1 MKNKYEVEGEIT
13 KIFITRRNGDLY
25 EFLIDT
31 EDLQK
36 LLESGGSWCV
46 DLPYQHK
53 DPARKPYAIRNAVK
67 DGGGREF
74 LKLHR
79 VLMNAPKGL
88 VVDHIN
94 GNTLDNR
101 KENLRITNLYG
112 NAQNIQEP
120 SRNNK
125 SGELNVYFNEYDK
138 IWVASIMRNGISIRA
153 KRRDFNEAVA
163 VAREMREGSY
173 TPRKIGRLNANN

>member
-1 MKNKYEVEGEIT
+1 MKNKYEVDGEIT
-13 KIFITRRNGDLY
+13 KIFISRRNGDLY

-31 EDLQK
+31 EDLQM
-36 LLESGGSWCV
+36 LLDSGGSWCV
-46 DLPYQHK
+46 DLPYNHK
-53 DPARKPYAIRNAVK
+53 DPARKPYAIRNAVRK
-67 DGGGREF
+67 EGGREF

-79 VLMNAPKGL
+79 VLMYAPKGL

-94 GNTLDNR
+94 GDTLDNR
-101 KENLRITNLYG
+101 KQNLRITNLYG

-138 IWVASIMRNGISIRA
+138 IWVASIMRNGVSTRA
-153 KRRDFNEAVA
+153 KRKDFQEAVV
-163 VAREMREGSY
+163 VAREMREGLY
-173 TPRKIGRLNANN
+173 IPRKKGKPNVNN